1 MGRRFLQSGGVWRR
15 ERCSPEHAAD
25 LAGARGGRVWGAV
38 RPGCPEGQPGR
49 LGGGLMAPGNYGGA
63 SLRGVTREGLA
74 ASGRR
79 VIGLRL
85 TRGEVWWIGSKGW
98 HPPERQSGREDRPL
112 GIVILDVDA

>member
-1 MGRRFLQSGGVWRR
+1 MGRSRAGVPGGSAGPSGRGTDGAWQLRRR
-15 ERCSPEHAAD
+15 EPA
-25 LAGARGGRVWGAV
+25 
-38 RPGCPEGQPGR
+38 
-49 LGGGLMAPGNYGGA
+49 
-63 SLRGVTREGLA
+63 GVTREGLA

>member
-1 MGRRFLQSGGVWRR
+1 M
-15 ERCSPEHAAD
+15 
-25 LAGARGGRVWGAV
+25 
-38 RPGCPEGQPGR
+38 
-49 LGGGLMAPGNYGGA
+49 
-63 SLRGVTREGLA
+63 TREGLA